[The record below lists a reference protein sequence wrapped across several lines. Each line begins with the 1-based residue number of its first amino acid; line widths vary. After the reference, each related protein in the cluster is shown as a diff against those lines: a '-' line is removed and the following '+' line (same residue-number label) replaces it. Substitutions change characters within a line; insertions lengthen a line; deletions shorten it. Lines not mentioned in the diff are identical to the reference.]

1 MSGHQ
6 QPRHELNVLLTQRA
20 MTNHEKAAAATR
32 GETALAFVLQ
42 READIVSESIRALR
56 AILKAEASA

>member
-1 MSGHQ
+1 
-6 QPRHELNVLLTQRA
+6 

-42 READIVSESIRALR
+42 READIVNESIRALR

>member
-1 MSGHQ
+1 MRGHQ
-6 QPRHELNVLLTQRA
+6 KPRHELNVLLMKQA
-20 MTNHEKAAAATR
+20 MTNREKAAAATR

-42 READIVSESIRALR
+42 READRASESIRALR